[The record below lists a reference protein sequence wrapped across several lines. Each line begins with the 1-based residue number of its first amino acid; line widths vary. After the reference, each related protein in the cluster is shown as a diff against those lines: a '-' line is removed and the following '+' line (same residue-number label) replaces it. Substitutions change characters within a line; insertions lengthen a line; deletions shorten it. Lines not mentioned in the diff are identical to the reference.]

1 MQTPQVSPPGRP
13 FLNLYVSAGIFACPI
28 FCLKRSTSAHRSSS
42 LRPVTRHPT
51 WTRCRHGGGGGC
63 AALCRAEALHREFQV
78 GRGPQGILRVL
89 PPQPPSRQPRSGF
102 SLLSPYWGGRGAG
115 KHSRG
120 NTQGGRGNGSRRG
133 NRRNSRD
140 AFVTRLVKLTM
151 AFLLPNRTR
160 QRRRRPRRR
169 PRRWQSRAMPP
180 ATLTGTMT
188 AAARAALG
196 EGCDPA

>member
-1 MQTPQVSPPGRP
+1 MRTPQVSPPGRP

-28 FCLKRSTSAHRSSS
+28 FCLKRSTSAHRSSF
-42 LRPVTRHPT
+42 LRPCYPPPNMDTMR
-51 WTRCRHGGGGGC
+51 WGR
-63 AALCRAEALHREFQV
+63 RAEALHREFKV

-89 PPQPPSRQPRSGF
+89 PPQSPSRQPRSGF

-120 NTQGGRGNGSRRG
+120 NTQGGRGNGSRRR

-140 AFVTRLVKLTM
+140 AFVTLLVKLTM

-160 QRRRRPRRR
+160 QRRLRPRRR
-169 PRRWQSRAMPP
+169 PRRWQWRAMPQ
-180 ATLTGTMT
+180 
-188 AAARAALG
+188 R
-196 EGCDPA
+196 